1 MEPPRQEEDV
11 LWRKIRGKLGDMVVE
26 GDPGHCPGSCQSP
39 GARNR
44 ERDRGSRQ
52 TGSTDKGTRL
62 ERYMRQG
69 EVYAGSA
76 RNDTQGRQ
84 SFEGPQGLPHFPLT
98 LFPVV
103 VSALVS
109 APSRSNTDVLWR
121 PGREVRSLANAW
133 GWPLQ
138 AYARLST
145 KQTCRGHHGQPRP
158 QAALVQAG
166 TRWTESGFM
175 SMLSANT
182 DLNPHTSGQCQ
193 M

>member
-1 MEPPRQEEDV
+1 MGGV
-11 LWRKIRGKLGDMVVE
+11 
-26 GDPGHCPGSCQSP
+26 PGHCPGVRRSP

-52 TGSTDKGTRL
+52 TGSTDEGTGL

-84 SFEGPQGLPHFPLT
+84 SFESPQGLPHFPLT

-109 APSRSNTDVLWR
+109 APRRSNTDVLWR

-133 GWPLQ
+133 GVAPAGLRPAEHQ
-138 AYARLST
+138 ADGQESSRPA
-145 KQTCRGHHGQPRP
+145 QTPGS
-158 QAALVQAG
+158 
-166 TRWTESGFM
+166 SGP
-175 SMLSANT
+175 SR
-182 DLNPHTSGQCQ
+182 HTLDRVRFYVYVVR
-193 M
+193 